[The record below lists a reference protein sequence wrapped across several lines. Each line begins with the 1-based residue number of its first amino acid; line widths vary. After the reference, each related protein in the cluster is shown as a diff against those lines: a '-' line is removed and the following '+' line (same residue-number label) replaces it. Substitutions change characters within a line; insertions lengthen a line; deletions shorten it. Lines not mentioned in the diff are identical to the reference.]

1 MGDQVSLR
9 DLLGEQ
15 LYNELLEAGHFDPQ
29 KKFKPC
35 ATYFPHID
43 MLLVLEKD
51 ASTVSDWKNGSVVEV
66 LTDFD
71 GKRIGVQ
78 IFCFSKLVPKEVI
91 DAFIASDLYLKHTLR
106 S

>member
-9 DLLGEQ
+9 DLLGEP
-15 LYNELLEAGHFDPQ
+15 LYNEFLEAGCFDL
-29 KKFKPC
+29 KKEFKPF
-35 ATYFPHID
+35 ATYFPHLD

-51 ASTVSDWKNGSVVEV
+51 VSTVSDWKNGSVVEV

-78 IFCFSKLVPKEVI
+78 IFCFSKLAPKEVI
-91 DAFIASDLYLKHTLR
+91 DAFIASNPYTKHTVR